1 MTIQCEYCGKS
12 ASSIRALTGTP
23 CTRHPLGSC
32 KGNHKLY
39 EGSEKPIYTCKYCGR
54 TEKVS
59 PSLPIPLVAD
69 TQAVSPKGNMPRV
82 CEF

>member
-1 MTIQCEYCGKS
+1 MTIQCEYCEKS

-54 TEKVS
+54 TEKS
-59 PSLPIPLVAD
+59 IAILTNSTCGRHPSGFAKGKHAPSL
-69 TQAVSPKGNMPRV
+69 
-82 CEF
+82 